1 MLSACRRG
9 ATRWNEGDH
18 LGNIQSLIDVVLES
32 LAHHVPEIRRARYDF
47 DRRAFVTG
55 QGQPITDRTLDE
67 WSNSHPRIRAAGAGS
82 ATPKRGILLNTL
94 AQTTG
99 REEPG
104 LLERVLHL
112 PDQLVTGTSL
122 EKGFYS
128 VRRRAQQPGDLMPPP
143 ETVREAW

>member
-1 MLSACRRG
+1 MSSVCRRG
-9 ATRWNEGDH
+9 ATRWNEGNH
-18 LGNIQSLIDVVLES
+18 LGNIQSLIDVALES

-47 DRRAFVTG
+47 DRRAFISG
-55 QGQPITDRTLDE
+55 QGKPITDEMLRA
-67 WSNSHPRIRAAGAGS
+67 WSAHPRVRAAGAGS
-82 ATPKRGILLNTL
+82 ATLKRGILLNTL

-104 LLERVLHL
+104 LLERVLRQ
-112 PDQLVTGTSL
+112 PDQLVTGTPL